1 MLTDSMRTIDDEI
14 DTTQSY
20 SNYDDE
26 ARRVLAWLKMKTG
39 NRAADTDMLKNKT
52 NKFNACM
59 KKYNYKEGQMGY
71 FAPYFFLAR
80 CSSYK

>member
-39 NRAADTDMLKNKT
+39 NRAADTDMLKTKT
-52 NKFNACM
+52 NKFNA
-59 KKYNYKEGQMGY
+59 
-71 FAPYFFLAR
+71 
-80 CSSYK
+80 

>member
-1 MLTDSMRTIDDEI
+1 MLADSMRTIDDEI

-52 NKFNACM
+52 NKFNA
-59 KKYNYKEGQMGY
+59 
-71 FAPYFFLAR
+71 
-80 CSSYK
+80 